1 MYWLKKHGWLMDI
14 LFNNW
19 VMDKETWLQKPQSS
33 LIIFMEINLVWPS
46 YGRSHRCS
54 DQQMAKN
61 SDN

>member
-1 MYWLKKHGWLMDI
+1 MDI

-46 YGRSHRCS
+46 YGRSHQCS